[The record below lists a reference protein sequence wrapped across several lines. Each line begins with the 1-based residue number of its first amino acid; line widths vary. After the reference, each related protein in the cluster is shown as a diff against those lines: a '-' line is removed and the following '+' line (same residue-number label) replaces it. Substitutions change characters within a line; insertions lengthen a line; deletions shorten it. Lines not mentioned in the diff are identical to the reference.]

1 MSKFRISEFLPTC
14 LSKKN
19 FFKFILLKY
28 ITSQPQLLLL
38 ILLSGT
44 PYLCFPTDPLFSN
57 SQSLFLEPDVFSL
70 NWTGFLQKRL
80 VNDFNDTHLWFLVQE
95 TYLLIV
101 SWVCYSKL
109 FSSVHIWI
117 IWRQSSFWILCF
129 QNAKGFQFSKCQSI
143 YNVGRILLL
152 FLIFKAFCLET
163 ESKNNVTDFH
173 LVTFIDLFYNA
184 NLFMYVSL
192 LTYWIIHSC

>member
-1 MSKFRISEFLPTC
+1 MFIKKIFFLIY
-14 LSKKN
+14 SSQ
-19 FFKFILLKY
+19 IHY
-28 ITSQPQLLLL
+28 ITTAVTPVNTPLSDSLP
-38 ILLSGT
+38 LLSNRST
-44 PYLCFPTDPLFSN
+44 FFN

-70 NWTGFLQKRL
+70 NLTGFLQKRL
-80 VNDFNDTHLWFLVQE
+80 VNDFNDTHFWFLVQE

-152 FLIFKAFCLET
+152 F
-163 ESKNNVTDFH
+163 
-173 LVTFIDLFYNA
+173 
-184 NLFMYVSL
+184 
-192 LTYWIIHSC
+192 